1 MSTKV
6 SFATYLGEGA
16 TSDSKLIID
25 AIIFTEETYLQ
36 FATPFGGQKIEQ
48 ASAGSVKFNVR
59 MSQWNWCADDCASS
73 NGVGDAIRLTVK
85 MTNQIVSSVPAGNS
99 SNASCDGG
107 CSNGAVQHLGGVFVS
122 ILNIYSVENADG
134 TVTDYSMPTQP
145 SLTLSPEPGQEN
157 GASQRVSTLVL
168 EFPRPGP
175 MTLWSMTPCWAIR
188 TLQRPTRATQ
198 RATRWASQPQKVIF
212 LATLSQQP
220 QQPQFSL
227 SKAQSFNPLWLK
239 RKARSYLT
247 PM

>member
-6 SFATYLGEGA
+6 SFTSYLGEGA

-99 SNASCDGG
+99 LNASCDGG

-168 EFPRPGP
+168 EFPRTNFRANDALIYDP
-175 MTLWSMTPCWAIR
+175 MLSYSNFTETNPSDSESNPVSFTTAESHL
-188 TLQRPTRATQ
+188 LGYLVATA
-198 RATRWASQPQKVIF
+198 AT
-212 LATLSQQP
+212 ATIL
-220 QQPQFSL
+220 FV
-227 SKAQSFNPLWLK
+227 
-239 RKARSYLT
+239 
-247 PM
+247 